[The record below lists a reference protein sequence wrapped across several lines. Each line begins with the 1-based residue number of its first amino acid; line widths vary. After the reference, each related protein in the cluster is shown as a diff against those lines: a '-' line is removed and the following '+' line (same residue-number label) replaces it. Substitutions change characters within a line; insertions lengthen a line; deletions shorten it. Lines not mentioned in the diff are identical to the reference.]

1 MGRDRITVI
10 IPAYKP
16 DRSLI
21 STIVSLRGSGFSEF
35 IVVDDGSGEEF
46 EGIFGEVSS
55 LPGCRLLRHEVN
67 MGKGAAIKTA
77 VRCFTEEYA
86 DSPGF
91 VTVDADGQH
100 LPEDVSKT
108 ADEMEKTG
116 SVVLGCRDFS
126 GPDVPA
132 RSRFGNRFTCA
143 VFRIFFGARV
153 SDTQTGLRAFPAKYA
168 KTLLEVKGSRY
179 EYETNML
186 IDIVSASIPL
196 TEVFITTVYEDG
208 NSSSHFRPVRD
219 SIRVYSRII
228 KYILSSMS
236 SALADGFVF
245 WLVKH
250 ITVLGE
256 IIPVPLT
263 FTASVIARIIS
274 SLLNYLI
281 NSNVVFSKKTSARSL
296 IKYYILA
303 AVQLCVSAA
312 AVFALENLFGVS
324 APILSTL
331 IKIIV
336 DILLWFISFRIQHRW
351 VFAEKGGNND

>member
-1 MGRDRITVI
+1 MGRRQITVI

-16 DRSLI
+16 DRKLITTVGSL
-21 STIVSLRGSGFSEF
+21 SESGFSDF
-35 IVVDDGSGEEF
+35 IIVDDGSGKEF
-46 EGIFGEVSS
+46 EDIFAEASS
-55 LPGCRLLRHEVN
+55 IPGCRLLRHEIN
-67 MGKGAAIKTA
+67 KGKGAAIKT
-77 VRCFTEEYA
+77 EEYGN
-86 DSPGF
+86 STGF

-108 ADEMEKTG
+108 ADEMEKTD

-168 KTLLEVKGSRY
+168 KMLLGVKGNRY

-186 IDIVSASIPL
+186 IDIVSSSIPL
-196 TEVFITTVYEDG
+196 TEVFISTVYDDG

-236 SALADGFVF
+236 SALADSFVF

-263 FTASVIARIIS
+263 FTASVTARIIS

-281 NSNVVFSKKTSARSL
+281 NSKVVFSKKTSARSL
-296 IKYYILA
+296 VKYYILA